1 MKKLIL
7 PMLLLAA
14 MAIQAQTIQRIEPL
28 CWWTDMKLPLTVMLY
43 GSDLQDA
50 EVSIQQKVGKK
61 LLPTEGLAV
70 KGQHNAESKNYLFVD
85 LDVRQAGDY
94 VISLKK
100 GKKVAKVNYTI
111 SERREGSANRKS
123 FTTADVIYL
132 IMSDRFVDGDPTNN
146 STPDTRE
153 KSNKDNMDGRWGG
166 DIQGIINSLDYI
178 KELGAT
184 AIWPTPLTLD
194 DEESWSYHGYACS
207 DYYHIDPRFGSNE
220 LYREMVKKSHEKGI
234 KFIMDMVPNHCG
246 YAHWWMQDLPFHDW
260 IHQFPTYTRTTNMF
274 STAYDVNASD
284 YDRNLNESGW
294 FDTHMPDMN
303 LDNPYLLQYFK
314 QWAIWWIEY
323 ADLDG
328 LRVDTYPYNEKVPAS
343 LWCKAIREE
352 YPNMN
357 IVGECWVR
365 PSSEVAYWQADR
377 KNFDGFNS
385 NLPSVMDFPLEEAIR
400 GALQGNGGRGRGGM
414 SGLYSV
420 LAQDYQYADVNKL
433 LIFLGNHD
441 MDHIADV
448 VADNDLRR
456 VKLAV
461 ATLST
466 MRGIPQLF
474 QGDEYGQRS
483 ADMKR
488 GHSGLRRPLLAK
500 EEWTAEQ
507 KDLFDYQ
514 AKLLHWRKTCPEV
527 LEGKTKHFSSYGNTY
542 CYFRYTNEGAIMVFL
557 NGGNEE
563 ANVPVSHYKEVLDI
577 YGYKGTDVVTGKEI
591 SLEEGMK
598 APGLNAMILKLH
610 K

>member
-1 MKKLIL
+1 MKKIFTI
-7 PMLLLAA
+7 LLLGLALTL
-14 MAIQAQTIQRIEPL
+14 QAQTIQRIEPL
-28 CWWTDMKLPLTVMLY
+28 CWWTDMKLPLTVMIY
-43 GSDLQDA
+43 GTDLQDA
-50 EVSIQQKVGKK
+50 QVSIQQKVGKK
-61 LLPTEGLAV
+61 LKPTDGLV
-70 KGQHNAESKNYLFVD
+70 VRGQHNAESKNYLFVD
-85 LDVRQAGDY
+85 LDVREAGNY
-94 VISLKK
+94 LICLQK
-100 GKKVAKVNYTI
+100 GKKVAKVEYSIEN
-111 SERREGSANRKS
+111 RRAGSADRKS
-123 FTTADVIYL
+123 YTSADVIYL
-132 IMSDRFVDGDPTNN
+132 IMSDRFVDGDPSNN

-153 KSNKDNMDGRWGG
+153 KANKDNMDGRWGG

-194 DEESWSYHGYACS
+194 DEQAWSYHGYACS
-207 DYYHIDPRFGSNE
+207 DYYHIDPRFGSNA
-220 LYREMVKKSHEKGI
+220 LYKEMVKKAHEKGL
-234 KFIMDMVPNHCG
+234 KFLMDMVPNHCG

-260 IHQFPTYTRTTNMF
+260 IHQFPTYTRTTNIF
-274 STAYDVNASD
+274 STAYDINASD

-303 LDNPYLLQYFK
+303 LDNPDLLQYFK

-400 GALQGNGGRGRGGM
+400 GALQSSNGRGRGGM
-414 SGLYSV
+414 GGLYSV

-433 LIFLGNHD
+433 LIFVGNHD
-441 MDHIADV
+441 MDHITDV

-456 VKLAV
+456 VKLSV
-461 ATLST
+461 AILAT

-507 KDLFDYQ
+507 KDLFAYQ
-514 AKLLHWRKTCPEV
+514 ASLLHYRQHSDI
-527 LEGKTKHFSSYGNTY
+527 LQLGKTKHFSSNDNTY
-542 CYFRYTNEGAIMVFL
+542 CYFRYTADGAIMVFL
-557 NGGNEE
+557 NGSNEE
-563 ANVPVSHYKEVLDI
+563 RTVPVSHYKEVLDI
-577 YGYKGTDVVTGKEI
+577 YGYKGTDIIDRSEVE
-591 SLEEGMK
+591 LQEGLTVD
-598 APGLNAMILKLH
+598 GLSAMIIKLH